1 VRLLFHG
8 HQVNL
13 ILFCFVFF
21 FFFHSATGFFFIFVA
36 QFKEVC
42 EVLYLMFLENKKF
55 QFSAINF
62 HLGYHFL
69 PHARRPFAFMLG
81 QLDIHHFVV
90 MEIWISS
97 YLQQM

>member
-1 VRLLFHG
+1 
-8 HQVNL
+8 
-13 ILFCFVFF
+13 
-21 FFFHSATGFFFIFVA
+21 
-36 QFKEVC
+36 
-42 EVLYLMFLENKKF
+42 MFLENKKF

>member
-13 ILFCFVFF
+13 ILFFFVFF

-62 HLGYHFL
+62 HLGDHFL
-69 PHARRPFAFMLG
+69 PRARTYRT
-81 QLDIHHFVV
+81 
-90 MEIWISS
+90 WCISCFG
-97 YLQQM
+97 